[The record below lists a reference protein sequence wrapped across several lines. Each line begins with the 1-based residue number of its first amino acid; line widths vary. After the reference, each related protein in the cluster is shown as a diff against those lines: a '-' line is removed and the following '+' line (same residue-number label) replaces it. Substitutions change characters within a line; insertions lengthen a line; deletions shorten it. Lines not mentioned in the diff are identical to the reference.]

1 MQQSSPVD
9 MSLLAGK
16 NILFGVTGGIA
27 AYKTVDWVR
36 SLGRE
41 GANVTVVQTAAGAK
55 FITPLTFA
63 ALSGNRVHN
72 DLFLLG
78 RNASIPHID
87 LANNCDLLI
96 IAPATAA
103 TIAKLA
109 GGIADNLL
117 TNIALATKAKVVI
130 FPAMNSNMYL
140 HPATQCNL
148 DKLRQFKYI
157 VVPPESGMM
166 ACNTEGPG
174 RLPEWQAAREYIA
187 AAFCRQDLDGIRF
200 LITGGPTCEDLD
212 PVRFLSNRS
221 SGKMGYAL
229 ARAARQR
236 GAEVVLVSGP
246 CHLPPP
252 PGIEIIKVRS
262 ALEMYEEVH
271 KQAAKAHVIIKAA
284 AVADYRPLQRH
295 EHKIKKGAKNIDLP
309 LTANK
314 DILSSLGKIKGGNAR
329 PILVG
334 FAAES
339 ENHLAAGRTKLKAKN
354 LDLIVVNDITSPET
368 GFAAE
373 TNQVTIIDNRDN
385 YEQLPLLSKE
395 ATARIIMA
403 RAAALLIS
411 TS

>member
-1 MQQSSPVD
+1 
-9 MSLLAGK
+9 MSLFTGK

-27 AYKTVDWVR
+27 AYKAVDWVR

-41 GANVTVVQTAAGAK
+41 GAKVTVVQTAAGAK

-63 ALSGNRVHN
+63 VLSGNQVHS
-72 DLFLLG
+72 DIFSLG
-78 RNASIPHID
+78 RDATIPHID

-117 TNIALATKAKVVI
+117 TNIALATKAKIVI

-148 DKLRQFKYI
+148 DKLQKFKYI
-157 VVPPESGMM
+157 VVPPEYGMM

-187 AAFCRQDLDGIRF
+187 AAFCRQDLEGIRF
-200 LITGGPTCEDLD
+200 LITAGPTCEDLD

-229 ARAARQR
+229 ARVARQR

-252 PGIEIIKVRS
+252 PGIEIIKIRS

-271 KQAAKAHVIIKAA
+271 KQAPKAHIIIKAA
-284 AVADYRPLQRH
+284 AVADYRPIRRQ
-295 EHKIKKGAKNIDLP
+295 EHKIKKGGKNIDLP

-314 DILSSLGKIKGGNAR
+314 DVLKSLGKMKGDDNR

-339 ENHLAAGRTKLKAKN
+339 ENHLAAGREKLKAKN
-354 LDLIVVNDITSPET
+354 LDLIVVNDIASPET

-373 TNQVTIIDNRDN
+373 TNQVTIIDNRGSH
-385 YEQLPLLSKE
+385 EKLPLLSKE
-395 ATARIIMA
+395 ATARLIIA
-403 RAAALLIS
+403 RAATLVIS